1 MSLPQTLATLPA
13 MTEESVALVRELEQR
28 VLEQPQADLETRHL
42 FHAGVYARSI
52 TIPKNGVLTGALI
65 KIPTVLVL
73 FGDVMVYTG
82 ENAVRLKGYNVIAA
96 EAGRK
101 QAFVALED
109 TDMTMLFATQEKSV
123 EGAEKE
129 FTDEYENLI
138 SRRSP

>member
-1 MSLPQTLATLPA
+1 MNLPQTLATLPA